1 MPLPTIQSTYTLVWL
16 GLFFFCSSF
25 SAVPVEKNKTAAH
38 QQQHW
43 QKKEQQLKKRLQLL
57 QTKAKHPKK
66 QQQLQKRLKRI
77 QQQKQGKN
85 ISSFLLGL
93 LSMIGGIV
101 SAAFWVTAVVSSFAL
116 AFNPAGF
123 TIVAVLVA
131 LTLLFALTGLILGIT
146 YLHRRRKHPEDHD
159 KPGFAIAGIIISS
172 IFLLLGMVL
181 VIGASMS

>member
-1 MPLPTIQSTYTLVWL
+1 MPLPTYALLWL
-16 GLFFFCSSF
+16 GLLFFCSSF
-25 SAVPVEKNKTAAH
+25 SVVPIKKQQPTFH
-38 QQQHW
+38 KQQQW
-43 QKKEQQLKKRLQLL
+43 KKKEQQLKKRLQLL
-57 QTKAKHPKK
+57 QATARHPKK
-66 QQQLQKRLKRI
+66 QQQLQKRLKKI
-77 QQQKQGKN
+77 QQQQQQKN
-85 ISSFLLGL
+85 LSSFLLGL

-101 SAAFWVTAVVSSFAL
+101 SAAFWATAVISSFAL

-131 LTLLFALTGLILGIT
+131 LALLCALAGLILGIT

-181 VIGASMS
+181 VIGASLS